1 VGRHRGSTGEERLR
15 NQSLLSLMVRPEL
28 PFAVTALHGLSTL
41 YGPPGTGK
49 TTLARGLPAQI
60 AQYVSGAE
68 VRRIEVNPHGLMSAE
83 HGQSQQRVS
92 ELLTEHVP
100 ALASDRMPTVVV
112 LDEVESM
119 AVARSAASL
128 SAKPGRRPPCH
139 RRGAD
144 CPGLQRRPEPAPFLR
159 RHQQLHLGARPGLPL
174 PLRRPILV
182 PLPDVT
188 ALHAILKSTLIHP
201 RRQVPRH
208 AVTWPTRRGWGRIAK
223 VGPRG

>member
-1 VGRHRGSTGEERLR
+1 
-15 NQSLLSLMVRPEL
+15 
-28 PFAVTALHGLSTL
+28 
-41 YGPPGTGK
+41 
-49 TTLARGLPAQI
+49 
-60 AQYVSGAE
+60 VSGAE

-128 SAKPGRRPPCH
+128 SANPADVH
-139 RRGAD
+139 RATDAVLTALDFNAD
-144 CPGLQRRPEPAPFLR
+144 QNPHLFFVATSNFTSALDQAFLSR
-159 RHQQLHLGARPGLPL
+159 SDAA
-174 PLRRPILV
+174 ILV

-188 ALHAILKSTLIHP
+188 ALHAILKSTLITLADKYPAMRDLAHSP
-201 RRQVPRH
+201 RL
-208 AVTWPTRRGWGRIAK
+208 AGIAK
-223 VGPRG
+223 VAQGIDGRRTRKAVFEALCRRLDTVLDPGLLTEHDLKAAIETAAGEAATGLREATDAAA